1 MIVLLS
7 LGSLV
12 AALALVGWVVA
23 ATDRGREQHAEVVEA
38 NAWLRADYE
47 RDTAERLARGRSPI
61 ASTFVDGIEDGV
73 SDRHPPRS

>member
-23 ATDRGREQHAEVVEA
+23 ETRRGREQHAEVAQA
-38 NAWLRADYE
+38 NAKLRADYE
-47 RDTAERLARGRSPI
+47 RDTAERLASGRTP
-61 ASTFVDGIEDGV
+61 
-73 SDRHPPRS
+73 RPPPCDKVIG

>member
-23 ATDRGREQHAEVVEA
+23 ATDRGREQHAEVTEA
-38 NAWLRADYE
+38 NARLRADYE
-47 RDTAERLARGRSPI
+47 RDTAERLARGQAP
-61 ASTFVDGIEDGV
+61 A
-73 SDRHPPRS
+73 PPPCDKVIW